1 MRAESCEN
9 QRTFSNV
16 RSSSAILIA
25 GCLPRI
31 AIYIPLVYTEHM
43 SFRAWLSL
51 VTVVLLAIILFASR
65 NELVSAWDMLGQVNL
80 WILALMIPLQLLV
93 YYAGGEMIFS
103 YLRGKGQMKKTG
115 RIELAKVAL
124 EGNFVNHVLP
134 SGGVSGVSYLS
145 WRLGHL
151 GVGAG
156 RATMAQVVRHVMTF
170 VAFLALLLVALFA
183 VTIDGTI
190 NRWIILAS
198 AGLFGGIFM
207 VIVVLIYVLSSKR
220 RIDWV
225 ANWLY
230 KTGNLIT
237 RRVTFGRRR
246 KFLRQELIK
255 DFLDDMHNDF
265 LELKHD
271 KKLLL
276 IPFLWGLIYTV
287 GDAGLFM
294 IAFWALGE
302 IFNPAPILIA
312 YGVASVAGFIVLTPG
327 GAGVYEAIMVT
338 FLAFAGVAGD
348 VAIAGILL
356 ARVVILLGT
365 IALGYIFYQYAL
377 AKYGGKG
384 DGPKVRRQ

>member
-1 MRAESCEN
+1 
-9 QRTFSNV
+9 
-16 RSSSAILIA
+16 
-25 GCLPRI
+25 
-31 AIYIPLVYTEHM
+31 
-43 SFRAWLSL
+43 
-51 VTVVLLAIILFASR
+51 
-65 NELVSAWDMLGQVNL
+65 
-80 WILALMIPLQLLV
+80 MIPLQILV

-103 YLRGKGQMKKTG
+103 YLRGKGHMKKT
-115 RIELAKVAL
+115 RRWELAKIAL

-145 WRLGHL
+145 WRLNYL

-170 VAFLALLLVALFA
+170 VAFLVLLLVALFA
-183 VTIDGTI
+183 VTVDGTI

-198 AGLFGGIFM
+198 AGLFGGIFL
-207 VIVVLIYVLSSKR
+207 VILALIYVLSSKR
-220 RIDWV
+220 RIDMF
-225 ANWLY
+225 ANWLFDAI
-230 KTGNLIT
+230 NHIV

-246 KFLRQELIK
+246 KLLKQDAIK
-255 DFLDDMHNDF
+255 DFLDDMHADF

-271 KKLLL
+271 KKLLMT
-276 IPFLWGLIYTV
+276 PFVWGLIYTL

-294 IAFWALGE
+294 IAFWSLGE
-302 IFNPAPILIA
+302 VFNPAPILIA

-338 FLAFAGVAGD
+338 FLAFAGIAGD

-365 IALGYIFYQYAL
+365 ITLGYIFYQYAL
-377 AKYGGKG
+377 AKYGGEG
-384 DGPKVRRQ
+384 NGPKANSQ